1 MENKQEWLLDNIDD
15 SDITT
20 MLELYS
26 NINKQIKQLEEVKDA
41 LKNKVKTFLKIR
53 KWDRYQDAKT
63 KISIVLS
70 KQSRETIDKKELKNI
85 LTEGQY
91 ATVVHITSFEKLS
104 FVTPEIRERLKK
116 YVHKKKDKKN

>member
-1 MENKQEWLLDNIDD
+1 MEENIKLLELIED
-15 SDITT
+15 SDITA

>member
-1 MENKQEWLLDNIDD
+1 MEENIKLLELIED

-85 LTEGQY
+85 
-91 ATVVHITSFEKLS
+91 
-104 FVTPEIRERLKK
+104 
-116 YVHKKKDKKN
+116 

>member
-1 MENKQEWLLDNIDD
+1 MEENIKLLELIED